1 MNINETLKSAFQ
13 SLVSNKVRS
22 SLTML
27 GIIIGISSVIMISMI
42 GKGSQQ
48 SITGDLKD
56 VMDRTV
62 TISVQ
67 SDDEVLSKNDYI
79 TKEDLEEISKIEGI
93 EAITTDLASRGGVM
107 LNEKRKF
114 SKITGVN
121 INGLD
126 VNGYDLLYGRNFT
139 DEEIENGEKVVLI
152 DDVYAMK
159 KFNRIDVA
167 GEELKI
173 DVGKGKTYNFVIVGI
188 FENPMKSL
196 LSTLGGREIYFPFL
210 PYTTFQKYISDTQ
223 ISQIKFKINDI
234 NQKDTI
240 ADEVVSYLEKAHNKT
255 DIYEIGSSSSPL
267 DSFNNI
273 LSTVSLLL
281 TSVAAISLL
290 VGGIGVM
297 NIMLVTVTERTRE
310 IGIRKAIG
318 AKNKD
323 VLIQFLIEA
332 VTLTLVGGLL
342 GIALGYTISI
352 IVGNIMKIEPILSV
366 WMLILAVSVSGGIG
380 VIFGTFPAKKAAEL
394 NPIDALR
401 HE

>member
-1 MNINETLKSAFQ
+1 
-13 SLVSNKVRS
+13 
-22 SLTML
+22 ML

>member
-139 DEEIENGEKVVLI
+139 DEEVENGEKVVLI

-159 KFNRIDVA
+159 KFNRIDVV

-173 DVGKGKTYNFVIVGI
+173 DVGQGRTYNFVIVGI

>member
-13 SLVSNKVRS
+13 SLVSNKIRS

-67 SDDEVLSKNDYI
+67 SDDEVLSKKDYI
-79 TKEDLEEISKIEGI
+79 TKDDLEEISKINGIEGI
-93 EAITTDLASRGGVM
+93 TPDIASRGGVM

-114 SKITGVN
+114 SKITGTN
-121 INGLD
+121 ENGLY
-126 VNGYDLLYGRNFT
+126 VNGYDLLYGREFT
-139 DEEIENGEKVVLI
+139 EEEVEKADRVVLI

-159 KFNRIDVA
+159 RFGRIDVV

-173 DVGKGKTYNFVIVGI
+173 DVGGGKSYNFIIVGI

-196 LSTLGGREIYFPFL
+196 LSTLGGREMYFPFL
-210 PYTTFQKYISDTQ
+210 PYTTFQKYVNDTQ

-234 NQKDTI
+234 NQKDSI
-240 ADEVVSYLEKAHNKT
+240 ADKVVSYLEKSHNKK

-323 VLIQFLIEA
+323 ILTQFLIES

-342 GIALGYTISI
+342 GIVLGYSIST
-352 IVGNIMKIEPILSV
+352 IVGNIMNIQPILSI
-366 WMLILAVSVSGGIG
+366 WMLMLAVFVSGGIG

>member
-1 MNINETLKSAFQ
+1 
-13 SLVSNKVRS
+13 
-22 SLTML
+22 
-27 GIIIGISSVIMISMI
+27 
-42 GKGSQQ
+42 
-48 SITGDLKD
+48 
-56 VMDRTV
+56 
-62 TISVQ
+62 
-67 SDDEVLSKNDYI
+67 
-79 TKEDLEEISKIEGI
+79 
-93 EAITTDLASRGGVM
+93 M

-139 DEEIENGEKVVLI
+139 DEEVENGEKVVLI

-159 KFNRIDVA
+159 KFNRIDVV

-173 DVGKGKTYNFVIVGI
+173 DVGQGRTYNFVIVGI